1 MRDFLKARLWGGTGN
16 VVLGI
21 FKDDVHTF
29 VRAVYI
35 QLPGETAH
43 MRATIK
49 NYLEAEKARR
59 EEQGEEGGFSLIELI
74 IVVVI
79 LGVLV
84 AIAIPI
90 FVNIQATA
98 QTNAIKAAAANG
110 ATAAAASFANSGTV
124 GAAQTAAASAGDGAS
139 ITVALTKGTDVASV
153 CVTATGPNSEAWTAG
168 PAASADKKS
177 CP

>member
-21 FKDDVHTF
+21 FEDGVHTF

-35 QLPGETAH
+35 QLPGETAQ

-90 FVNIQATA
+90 FSNIQATA
-98 QTNAIKAAAANG
+98 QENAVKAAAANG
-110 ATAAAASFANSGTV
+110 ATAGAALIAAGDPAPDAAAVETRAKTATDDPAIEITSVGATIDTLCVTAVGWTFTANSGPGCT
-124 GAAQTAAASAGDGAS
+124 
-139 ITVALTKGTDVASV
+139 
-153 CVTATGPNSEAWTAG
+153 
-168 PAASADKKS
+168 PAA
-177 CP
+177 P

>member
-21 FKDDVHTF
+21 FEDDVHTF

-35 QLPGETAH
+35 QLPGETAQ

-79 LGVLV
+79 LGILV

-90 FVNIQATA
+90 FANIQTTA
-98 QTNAIKAAAANG
+98 QTNALKAAAANG
-110 ATAAAASFANSGTV
+110 ATAAATEFAANNAA
-124 GAAQTAAASAGDGAS
+124 GAGAAAASAGDPAQGITVSYANTATPAS
-139 ITVALTKGTDVASV
+139 IDGI
-153 CVTATGPNSEAWTAG
+153 CVTATGGAG
-168 PAASADKKS
+168 WPAAQESGPG
-177 CP
+177 C